1 MNSLCASFAPSDWP
15 KPGQDMPPRIFG
27 PFPTGLMQSY
37 ALVSGDDNPLHFN
50 SALAVK
56 AGLSAPPVHGML
68 LLSCC
73 EPAILAWRQDVM
85 IAKLSA
91 KFLLPVL
98 TGQSIAISGRVLRA
112 GLDEQPQMLL
122 RLLARI
128 VSDTPLPRSNR
139 DLAILAEAALL
150 YRRQD

>member
-1 MNSLCASFAPSDWP
+1 
-15 KPGQDMPPRIFG
+15 
-27 PFPTGLMQSY
+27 MQSY

-50 SALAVK
+50 SALAAK
-56 AGLSAPPVHGML
+56 AGLTAPPVHGML
-68 LLSCC
+68 MLSCC

-112 GLDEQPQMLL
+112 DFEEQPQMLL

-128 VSDTPLPRSNR
+128 VSNTPLAQPNR
-139 DLAILAEAALL
+139 DLAILAEATLL